1 MKFFTLPPTLML
13 AIAATYSPG
22 KTQVSARGG
31 HGGLIRQR
39 RIGMG
44 SEKNIFGELKQ
55 KSLTEINQ

>member
-1 MKFFTLPPTLML
+1 VILCRETF
-13 AIAATYSPG
+13 AATYSPG

-44 SEKNIFGELKQ
+44 SEKNVFDELKQ